1 MSENH
6 RRSDWQVL
14 GAAALIALGA
24 LLLLDRLDLPWL
36 GLVREAVAFAIDV
49 AWPLIIIA
57 LGVLLLVSA
66 RRGGLTHGA
75 GQGGKRWM
83 RSRTER
89 MVGGVLGGLAEY
101 LGVDPLWVRIVFV
114 VLAFLSGHLF
124 LAGMAYVV
132 GLMLIPE
139 APRDGVRPPVWPNMP
154 GAPSTH
160 AHSAATAPEPPSWV
174 APPPGAT
181 ETVQSPEPPAP
192 PAPPVG

>member
-14 GAAALIALGA
+14 GAAALIAVGA
-24 LLLLDRLDLPWL
+24 LLLLDRLELPWL
-36 GLVREAVAFAIDV
+36 GLVREALAFAVDV

-66 RRGGLTHGA
+66 RRGGLAGGA
-75 GQGGKRWM
+75 AQSGKRWM
-83 RSRTER
+83 RSRSER

-101 LGVDPLWVRIVFV
+101 LGMDPLWVRIIFV
-114 VLAFLSGHLF
+114 VLAFLSGNLF
-124 LAGMAYVV
+124 LAGVAYVV
-132 GLMLIPE
+132 GLILVPE
-139 APRDGVRPPVWPNMP
+139 EPRGGVEAPVWPNVS
-154 GAPSTH
+154 GASART
-160 AHSAATAPEPPSWV
+160 HSAATAPEPPAWV

-192 PAPPVG
+192 PVG